1 MMTDVAK
8 PEKHEFKAEMK
19 QLLHL
24 IVHSLY
30 THPEVFLRELIS
42 NASDAMNKVRLAQA
56 SGEAVRDSDAK
67 LEIRI
72 EADAKSGRFSIEDT
86 GIGMNQEELI
96 RHLGTI
102 AKSGTLDFLKKLS
115 EEGKDRSDLI
125 GQFGVGFYSVFM
137 VTKSVEVNTLSAA
150 ADSQACKWL
159 SDGESTFEIETSE
172 RTVRGTKIEFVLNED
187 KREFAD
193 EHKLKEIIRNYSNFA
208 DFPILMNGE
217 QINKVEA
224 IWRKKP
230 SDIKEEEYNEFYKFI
245 SNDFEEP
252 LRRIHLDIE
261 GAAVSF
267 KALLFIPKKAP
278 FDLFRTF
285 QDKGPDLYS
294 NRVLIRHDFKDLLPE
309 YLRFVRGVVDTSELP
324 LNVSRELTQSSPVT
338 IKIKD
343 ILTKRILSSLQD
355 WASKESEAYDGFF
368 AEFGTMLKSGIETD
382 SAAKDKIVDLLR
394 FETNKSEGKRN
405 QSLAAYYLGLQAE
418 QGGIYYLSGDNA
430 EAIRNNPKLEYYK
443 KNNLE
448 VLLLQDPS
456 DLFCVSALR
465 EYKEKKFMSIDEA
478 GAELQAKDKI
488 ERPENEMDKEL
499 LKQFKE
505 VLKEEAADVR
515 ISKRLVDSAATLVR
529 PEGGLDAATEKM
541 MGMMGHAL
549 PETKKILEINI
560 EHPLLRNLARST
572 LAESSRANLSKYI
585 RLIYDSAKL
594 SEGSLSPTESQ
605 ACAKRLQSLLQ
616 DISA

>member
-102 AKSGTLDFLKKLS
+102 AKSGTLDFLKKLN

-343 ILTKRILSSLQD
+343 ILTKRILSNLQD
-355 WASKESEAYDGFF
+355 WASKEPEAYDGFF

>member
-1 MMTDVAK
+1 MNNVAK

-56 SGEAVRDSDAK
+56 SGETVRDADAK

-102 AKSGTLDFLKKLS
+102 AKSGTLDFLKKLN

-150 ADSQACKWL
+150 SDSQACKWL
-159 SDGESTFEIETSE
+159 SDGESTFEIETSD
-172 RTVRGTKIEFVLNED
+172 RTARGTKIEFVLNED

-252 LRRIHLDIE
+252 LRRIHLDVE

-278 FDLFRTF
+278 FDIFRTF

-418 QGGIYYLSGDNA
+418 QGGIYYLSGDSA

-478 GAELQAKDKI
+478 GAELQSKDKI

-505 VLKEEAADVR
+505 VLKEDAADVR

-572 LAESSRANLSKYI
+572 LVESSKANLSKYI